1 MTVRNGSGT
10 AGNGK
15 NGALPDADW
24 GVVLLAHGSQR
35 GSDTIDGLREM
46 VRRLQ
51 ERLGA
56 DNAMVRMACLEFI
69 QPDLPQAVAGL
80 VSEGCTDITVMPF
93 LLGQGTHTTDD
104 LEEEIARSLEA
115 HPQVRIKASDV
126 FGPDPAL
133 VEIVLKRVQAQCS
146 QDQDP
151 SLNGNSAPGDSDN
164 RPTGVMLVKAGTRS
178 QAEDHLWLFKMGR
191 MLEERLG
198 AGYAVAVAQ
207 SHFGSP
213 TMEEAAVEL
222 VEEQGVSTV
231 TCVPYIFFPGLIL
244 TRNIIGGL
252 KSLGQKYPDVEFDVT
267 PTLGVEDGLVELTA
281 RRVLDAQGEGGLG
294 LNQQDVQESFRSP

>member
-1 MTVRNGSGT
+1 MTTTSEI
-10 AGNGK
+10 GK
-15 NGALPDADW
+15 NGASPDANW

-35 GSDTIDGLREM
+35 GNDTIDGLREM

-51 ERLGA
+51 ARLGVG
-56 DNAMVRMACLEFI
+56 NAKVIMACLEFI
-69 QPDLPQAVAGL
+69 QPDLPQAVGGL

-104 LEEEIARSLEA
+104 LEEEIARSLEVY
-115 HPQVRIKASDV
+115 PQARIKASNV

-133 VEIVLKRVQAQCS
+133 VDIVVERVQAQVS
-146 QDQDP
+146 P
-151 SLNGNSAPGDSDN
+151 LNGASNDT
-164 RPTGVMLVKAGTRS
+164 PTGVMLVKAGTRS
-178 QAEDHLWLFKMGR
+178 QAEDHLWLYKMGG

-198 AGYAVAVAQ
+198 AGYTVAVAQ

-213 TMEEAAVEL
+213 TMEEAAAEL
-222 VEEQGVSTV
+222 VEKRGVSDV

-252 KSLGQKYPDVEFDVT
+252 ETLGQKYPDVGFEVT
-267 PTLGVEDGLVELTA
+267 PTLGIEDGLVELTA
-281 RRVLDAQGEGGLG
+281 RRILDAREFSVIS
-294 LNQQDVQESFRSP
+294 NQSSDTENRLLKTGD

>member
-1 MTVRNGSGT
+1 MTMT
-10 AGNGK
+10 AETGK
-15 NGALPDADW
+15 NGASSDAEW

-35 GSDTIDGLREM
+35 GTDTIDGLREM
-46 VRRLQ
+46 VSRLQ
-51 ERLGA
+51 DRLAGNRA
-56 DNAMVRMACLEFI
+56 RVKMACLEFI
-69 QPDLPQAVAGL
+69 QPDLPEAVGGL

-93 LLGQGTHTTDD
+93 LLGKGTHTTDD
-104 LEEEIARSLEA
+104 LEEEIARSLEVY
-115 HPQVRIKASDV
+115 PQARIKASDV

-133 VEIVLKRVQAQCS
+133 VDIVMERVLVREESHSSFDRALGGAQ
-146 QDQDP
+146 DG
-151 SLNGNSAPGDSDN
+151 LRTNGRNRSGAPN
-164 RPTGVMLVKAGTRS
+164 GVMLVKAGTRS
-178 QAEDHLWLFKMGR
+178 QAEDHLWLYKMGR

-213 TMEEAAVEL
+213 TMEEAAAEL
-222 VEEQGVSTV
+222 VEKRGVSDV

-252 KSLGQKYPDVEFDVT
+252 KSLGQKYPDVGFDVT

-281 RRVLDAQGEGGLG
+281 RRVLDA
-294 LNQQDVQESFRSP
+294 SYR

>member
-1 MTVRNGSGT
+1 MTMTSEI
-10 AGNGK
+10 GK
-15 NGALPDADW
+15 NGAAPGGDW

-35 GSDTIDGLREM
+35 GNHTIDGLREM

-56 DNAMVRMACLEFI
+56 RGATVRMACLEFI

-104 LEEEIARSLEA
+104 LEEEIGKSLETY
-115 HPQVRIKASDV
+115 PQARIKASKV

-133 VEIVLKRVQAQCS
+133 VEIVLQRVRAQEL
-146 QDQDP
+146 
-151 SLNGNSAPGDSDN
+151 SLNGRTTDSPN
-164 RPTGVMLVKAGTRS
+164 GVMLVKAGTRS
-178 QAEDHLWLFKMGR
+178 KAENHLWLYDMGN

-222 VEEQGVSTV
+222 VEKRKVSSI
-231 TCVPYIFFPGLIL
+231 TCVPYIFFPGVIL
-244 TRNIIGGL
+244 TRNIMGGL
-252 KSLGQKYPDVEFDVT
+252 KTLGQKYPGVGFEVT

-281 RRVLDAQGEGGLG
+281 RRVLDARNGK
-294 LNQQDVQESFRSP
+294 

>member
-1 MTVRNGSGT
+1 MTREI
-10 AGNGK
+10 GK
-15 NGALPDADW
+15 NGAAPGGDW

-35 GSDTIDGLREM
+35 GNHTIDGLREM

-56 DNAMVRMACLEFI
+56 SGANVRMACLEFI

-104 LEEEIARSLEA
+104 LEEEIGKSLEA
-115 HPQVRIKASDV
+115 HPQARIKASDV
-126 FGPDPAL
+126 FGSDPAL
-133 VEIVLKRVQAQCS
+133 VEIVARRVLGQGT
-146 QDQDP
+146 
-151 SLNGNSAPGDSDN
+151 SLNGKSAGA
-164 RPTGVMLVKAGTRS
+164 PTGVMLVKAGTRS
-178 QAEDHLWLFKMGR
+178 QAEDHLWLYKMGG

-213 TMEEAAVEL
+213 TMEEAAAQL
-222 VEEQGVSTV
+222 VEEQGVATV

-244 TRNIIGGL
+244 TRNIMGGL
-252 KSLGQKYPDVEFDVT
+252 KTLGQKYPDVDFEVT

-281 RRVLDAQGEGGLG
+281 QRVLDA
-294 LNQQDVQESFRSP
+294 SYR

>member
-1 MTVRNGSGT
+1 MTTMTGYGDNGS
-10 AGNGK
+10 A
-15 NGALPDADW
+15 PDAEW

-35 GSDTIDGLREM
+35 GNDTIDGLREM

-51 ERLGA
+51 ERLGEG
-56 DNAMVRMACLEFI
+56 NARVRMACLEFI

-80 VSEGCTDITVMPF
+80 ISEGCTDITVMPF

-115 HPQVRIKASDV
+115 YPQARIKASDV

-133 VEIVLKRVQAQCS
+133 VEIVLQRVQAQG
-146 QDQDP
+146 P
-151 SLNGNSAPGDSDN
+151 SLNGSSVPSNSDN
-164 RPTGVMLVKAGTRS
+164 RPAGVMLVKAGTRS

-198 AGYAVAVAQ
+198 TGYAVAVAQ

-222 VEEQGVSTV
+222 VEKQGVSTV

-244 TRNIIGGL
+244 TRNIMGGL
-252 KSLGQKYPDVEFDVT
+252 KSLGQKYPEVGFEVT

-281 RRVLDAQGEGGLG
+281 RRVLDAQVR
-294 LNQQDVQESFRSP
+294 D